1 MAKAKDTKK
10 LPKQVIIKGVIWTP
24 DTIKAKLQTSDQ
36 AVKNALLR
44 LYGWQTADEQQE
56 GATREQNGKGFNG
69 ADSEIL
75 SSFSEQL
82 KTKGWLSQKQ
92 IAIAR
97 KRVLKYTRQIFT
109 YMADTQ
115 QATFKQFGL

>member
-92 IAIAR
+92 INIAR